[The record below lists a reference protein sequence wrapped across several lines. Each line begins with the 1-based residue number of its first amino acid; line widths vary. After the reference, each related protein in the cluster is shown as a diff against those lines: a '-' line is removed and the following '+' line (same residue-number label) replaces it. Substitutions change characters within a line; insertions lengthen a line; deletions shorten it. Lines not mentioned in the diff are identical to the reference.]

1 MNATNLAP
9 QILVGRISSSNK
21 DGILVSLDFFDDVF
35 IPSYLLQAPSEF
47 NSETSLWLWKYGEE
61 DSGDE
66 FVMDIGEQVTRIKFF
81 VSCPQNASANLF
93 PKQLLKFFFFCNF
106 RSPAKL
112 VHKAQF
118 GHSKYFFTLQVRFR
132 VRTIHFT
139 RLTTSFKGVQAT
151 TTSEIHNGGVASSSL
166 VKSEAES
173 TGDER
178 YSP

>member
-66 FVMDIGEQVTRIKFF
+66 FVMDIGEQVTRICFF
-81 VSCPQNASANLF
+81 VSWSQYASPNFF
-93 PKQLLKFFFFCNF
+93 PKHLLKCLLL
-106 RSPAKL
+106 R
-112 VHKAQF
+112 
-118 GHSKYFFTLQVRFR
+118 LQISCE
-132 VRTIHFT
+132 TH
-139 RLTTSFKGVQAT
+139 
-151 TTSEIHNGGVASSSL
+151 
-166 VKSEAES
+166 
-173 TGDER
+173 
-178 YSP
+178 P